1 VIKSYIFVLPLAL
14 FLFACEVKSS
24 GNTPDDVS
32 VTASSNVKPE
42 LNIENQ
48 AITFNK
54 LPLKLGDSLKEWKK
68 VLGGHPR
75 CDEAPPG
82 PVLCIWDELGISVG
96 TVINRST
103 VKFINVYVR
112 IEEKNEEIFQFPTNP
127 DGSPSQELPSFEPK
141 AAFPGY
147 LRMDHM
153 TIDAKTTFKEIRAK
167 AERKRGLRCGLRDC
181 SHPGG
186 MFSAS
191 AAIYMRLTRPD
202 ENGTLYELSISGD

>member
-1 VIKSYIFVLPLAL
+1 MIKPFLLVLPLSLLL
-14 FLFACEVKSS
+14 FGCQIRS
-24 GNTPDDVS
+24 GDSASDDLPAA
-32 VTASSNVKPE
+32 ASNSIRPE
-42 LNIENQ
+42 LKIEGET
-48 AITFNK
+48 ITFNK
-54 LPLKLGDSLKEWKK
+54 LPLKLGASLKEWKK
-68 VLGGHPR
+68 VLGDHPR

-96 TVINRST
+96 TGINRPT
-103 VKFINVYVR
+103 VKFINVHIR
-112 IEEKNEEIFQFPTNP
+112 MEEENEVIFQFPANP

-147 LRMDHM
+147 LKMDHM
-153 TIDAKTTFKEIRAK
+153 TIDATTTFKEIRAK

-186 MFSAS
+186 MFSES